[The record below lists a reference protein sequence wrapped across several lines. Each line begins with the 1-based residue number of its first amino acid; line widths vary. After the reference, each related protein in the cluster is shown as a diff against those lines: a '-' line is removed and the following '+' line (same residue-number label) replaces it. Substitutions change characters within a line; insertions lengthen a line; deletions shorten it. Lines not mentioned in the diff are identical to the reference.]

1 MGLLFYDKYLD
12 TLTTLIKRC
21 KSFPYNISSL
31 HSASSLA
38 KLIVVVEIC
47 FACFGRYRSAVES
60 KSLSKTHGWN
70 GVCPCPDFDNLY
82 RNNIQVLI

>member
-1 MGLLFYDKYLD
+1 MFIEKRPFAHLISKFVLVKLLQAGLLFYDKYLD

-31 HSASSLA
+31 HSVSSLA

-60 KSLSKTHGWN
+60 KSLSKTHG
-70 GVCPCPDFDNLY
+70 
-82 RNNIQVLI
+82 